1 MYLSYVVKVD
11 NVVKAIDEFQ
21 ACCYRYNI
29 KIVGVPEKGANESAE
44 ETCGI
49 CVALFREMGA
59 DVSINNID
67 RTHQVPSRNNS
78 SYDPGPKAIICK
90 FVRRLPRDKVM
101 AKRADANKANRT
113 TCTLGFRDSISL
125 TAARVFE
132 VSHRDF
138 KKFST
143 EQTNSRSSTS
153 IAWPRM
159 VLFIFARVMTQEPI
173 GLRKSVTSP
182 EFKEKVKFPSFLIS
196 IYKL

>member
-11 NVVKAIDEFQ
+11 KAIDEFQ
-21 ACCYRYNI
+21 AYCYRYNI

-44 ETCGI
+44 ETCGL

-59 DVSINNID
+59 DVSINDID

-90 FVRRLPRDKVM
+90 FVHRLPRDKVM

-143 EQTNSRSSTS
+143 KQTNSRPSTITS

-173 GLRKSVTSP
+173 GLRKSLTSP
-182 EFKEKVKFPSFLIS
+182 EFKEEVKLPSFLIS
-196 IYKL
+196 ICKL